1 MPGARCRSGGVAVA
15 VGVGLV
21 CCSPALARQSWRGE
35 IERHDADTFTAPARD
50 SIVVK
55 GASGKVVIR
64 GDANATELTA
74 EVLVTVRASTE
85 YGANFAINQCAPSMT
100 VVGDVVTF
108 ALLDDG
114 ASKAPL
120 AFSHWVV
127 TVPVATNIRI
137 EASESDVEVTD
148 IRGDV
153 SIEPLAGDVTVARVD
168 GNVSVDSSRDVS
180 ITDVT
185 GNVEVDAARDATISG
200 AQGDVDARSAMGDVV
215 VETRGSI
222 KVNASFGDAYVTQL
236 GVASPVEIENGFGDI
251 ELTVPREGWTQLV
264 ALAGRG
270 RVTGPDPLPQ
280 AIAWVV
286 GNDRLVADITQTPG
300 PTVRVDSGRGNIVL
314 RFAQ

>member
-15 VGVGLV
+15 IGAGLV
-21 CCSPALARQSWRGE
+21 CCSATLARQTWRGE
-35 IERHDADTFTAPARD
+35 IERHHAEAFAAPARD

-55 GASGKVVIR
+55 GVSGKVVVR

-85 YGANFAINQCAPSMT
+85 YGANFAINRCAPSMT

-108 ALLDDG
+108 ALSDDG
-114 ASKAPL
+114 ASEAPL

-153 SIEPLAGDVTVARVD
+153 TIDRSDDVTVARVD

-185 GNVEVDAARDATISG
+185 GNVEVDAARDAAISG

-215 VETRGSI
+215 VATRGSI

-236 GVASPVEIENGFGDI
+236 GVASPVDIETGFGDI

-270 RVTGPDPLPQ
+270 RVIGPDPLPQ

-286 GNDRLVADITQTPG
+286 GNDRLVADIAQTPG
-300 PTVRVDSGRGNIVL
+300 PTIRLESGWGNIVL
-314 RFAQ
+314 SFAQ